1 MRCVVPLMLMRTW
14 SRTRLQSNDPVVRL
28 RTAVAIE
35 LPGVADFADLVHV
48 EVGDDEGVLIAR
60 RDGEHLA
67 ARIAEVALA
76 IKLADVP
83 RRFVADAV
91 DRADE
96 IAVRDGVRRLLELPE
111 IFGES
116 GHGGRGIHHDLGAG
130 ETKLAR
136 AFGEMAVVAD
146 VDADLRVGRLEN
158 GVAEVAGAE
167 VELLPETG
175 SNVRDVILAVLAEV
189 GAVGVDDGGGVV
201 VNAGFFFLVQRHDDD
216 HAVLFRV
223 LLHQLRGR
231 TVGDFLDRV
240 VPARALLGA
249 EIRAGENLLHAQHLN
264 ARGAGLVDVL
274 ERALGLRLA
283 NGVERFARV
292 ASKGRLDQTTSD
304 DSGHA
309 FFLRFGVGYCLTRTL
324 IGNDDHR
331 RRFGWRRRRFRLR
344 NRLGFGD
351 RNGLRIGIRQR
362 LGIGGRRWRWPW
374 HFD

>member
-1 MRCVVPLMLMRTW
+1 MRCVVPLMLMRMW
-14 SRTRLQSNDPVVRL
+14 SRTPLQSDDPVVRL

-35 LPGVADFADLVHV
+35 LPGVANFADLVHV
-48 EVGDDEGVLIAR
+48 EVGDDESVLIAR
-60 RDGEHLA
+60 RDGKHLA
-67 ARIAEVALA
+67 ARIAEVALSV
-76 IKLADVP
+76 KLADVP

-96 IAVRDGVRRLLELPE
+96 VAVRDRVRRLLELPE
-111 IFGES
+111 IFGEP

-130 ETKLAR
+130 QTELAR

-158 GVAEVAGAE
+158 GVAEVVGAE
-167 VELLPETG
+167 VEFLPETG
-175 SNVRDVILAVLAEV
+175 SDVRDVILAVLAEV

-274 ERALGLRLA
+274 ESALGLRLA

-292 ASKGRLDQTTSD
+292 ASKGRLDQTASD

-309 FFLRFGVGYCLTRTL
+309 FFLRFGFADYLTTS
-324 IGNDDHR
+324 NDD
-331 RRFGWRRRRFRLR
+331 RRRRFSWRWRRLRLR
-344 NRLGFGD
+344 NRLGLRD
-351 RNGLRIGIRQR
+351 RNRLRIGIRQR
-362 LGIGGRRWRWPW
+362 LGIGGRRRRWR
-374 HFD
+374 